1 MDNYSRILE
10 LICKGEEIE
19 KQENHSSIR
28 GLHVVYGEQY
38 DQWMSSINAFAN
50 RSLKDHPLYNEIVD
64 AYNNRKGMHGYDDM
78 MGHLRALAED
88 QDFFKLSNQHESE
101 QCYRTDF
108 STKQLHT
115 RQDALHYDV
124 FISHANSDKE
134 EYVNCL
140 KASIDQ
146 LNVNV
151 FYDKDTFVWGDNW
164 KKKLLEGINAAEFAI
179 VVISENYFGRE
190 WTEKELN
197 DFFERQNSIGQ
208 KIILPILHNISIHQ
222 LKEHYPH
229 IANIQAIESS
239 KYSCD
244 QIALLFAR
252 LLIERI
258 RSNNSTVSSEKR
270 MDFHPSDPVYT
281 SRLKQAYHSLLD
293 FRDAINRA
301 DQEIINQ
308 KSIIL
313 TQSFQELYN
322 FFEFYSGASN
332 TNAVH
337 VRFVQEIVAQYN
349 VSVNSL
355 HSFLAGSRDVNSLQH
370 TNDELKKLLNLII
383 KALQEEGEKL

>member
-10 LICKGEEIE
+10 LIRKGEEIA
-19 KQENHSSIR
+19 KQENHSNVR

-50 RSLKDHPLYNEIVD
+50 RSLKGHPLYNEIID

-78 MGHLRALAED
+78 MGHLRALSED
-88 QDFFKLSNQHESE
+88 QVFLPSNQHESE
-101 QCYRTDF
+101 QHYRADF
-108 STKQLHT
+108 STNQMHT
-115 RQDALHYDV
+115 EQDALHYDV

-258 RSNNSTVSSEKR
+258 RSNYSTVSSEKR
-270 MDFHPSDPVYT
+270 MDYHPSDPVYS
-281 SRLKQAYHSLLD
+281 SRLKQAYHSLID
-293 FRDAINRA
+293 FRDAI
-301 DQEIINQ
+301 
-308 KSIIL
+308 
-313 TQSFQELYN
+313 T
-322 FFEFYSGASN
+322 
-332 TNAVH
+332 
-337 VRFVQEIVAQYN
+337 AQI
-349 VSVNSL
+349 
-355 HSFLAGSRDVNSLQH
+355 R
-370 TNDELKKLLNLII
+370 K
-383 KALQEEGEKL
+383 

>member
-1 MDNYSRILE
+1 MPRRKKPTTIKEVRVSQNLSQAEFAKAIGVSTPSVSAYETGRVNLPQKVADKVFE
-10 LICKGEEIE
+10 LYGISLSVPEQKKI
-19 KQENHSSIR
+19 KKPDAPKKVSA
-28 GLHVVYGEQY
+28 LYKHVV
-38 DQWMSSINAFAN
+38 
-50 RSLKDHPLYNEIVD
+50 H
-64 AYNNRKGMHGYDDM
+64 
-78 MGHLRALAED
+78 
-88 QDFFKLSNQHESE
+88 
-101 QCYRTDF
+101 
-108 STKQLHT
+108 
-115 RQDALHYDV
+115 ALHYDV

-270 MDFHPSDPVYT
+270 MDFHPSDPEYT
-281 SRLKQAYHSLLD
+281 SRLKKAYHSLID

-322 FFEFYSGASN
+322 FFEFYSEDSN